1 MVFDTPK
8 PPSLIEKILKMLPKD
23 AIILDSF
30 AGSGT
35 TAHAVLDLNRK
46 DGGNRKFIL
55 IEMMDYADTITAER
69 VKRVI
74 EGYPYKG
81 KKEEEVYSKKLTPSN
96 IANGDKLLA
105 EAQARADEVKDKYTK
120 TSKPKVQD
128 NCLKVIGTIETDEK
142 TPGLG
147 GSFDYYELGPALYT
161 ADHNLN
167 EEVGEDALRSFIYYT
182 ETRQPLRRQRE
193 DSNRYLLDTRQQTG
207 YYFYYEPKDET
218 ILTVSNIGH
227 IVRERAGQY
236 IIYADACT
244 ISEEQRRRMHVIF
257 KKIPRDIKKF

>member
-1 MVFDTPK
+1 MFDYPK
-8 PPSLIEKILKMLPKD
+8 PVRLIERVLQIATNKD
-23 AIILDSF
+23 SIVLDSF

-69 VKRVI
+69 VKRI
-74 EGYPYKG
+74 ILGYPYKG
-81 KKEEEVYSKKLTPSN
+81 KKDEEVFSKKLTPSN
-96 IANGDKLLA
+96 IASGEKLLA
-105 EAQARADEVKDKYTK
+105 EAQAKANKVKDKYTK
-120 TSKPKVQD
+120 ISKPKVQD
-128 NCLKVIGTIETDEK
+128 NCLKVIGTIETDEEM
-142 TPGLG
+142 PGLG
-147 GSFDYYELGPALYT
+147 GSFDYYELGPSLYT

-167 EEVGEDALRSFIYYT
+167 EEVDEDALRNFVYYT
-182 ETRQPLRRQRE
+182 ETRQPLKRQRE
-193 DSNRYLLDTRQQTG
+193 DGNRYLLDTWQHTG

-218 ILTVSNIGH
+218 ILTINNIGE
-227 IVRERAGQY
+227 IVRERAEQY
-236 IIYADACT
+236 IVYADACT